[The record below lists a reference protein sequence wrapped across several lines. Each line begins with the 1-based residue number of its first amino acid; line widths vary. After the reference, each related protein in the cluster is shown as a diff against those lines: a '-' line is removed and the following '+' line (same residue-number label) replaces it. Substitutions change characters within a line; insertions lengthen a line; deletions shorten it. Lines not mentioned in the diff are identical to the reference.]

1 MEPNEAERRRMAA
14 SGGGE
19 FPATLVPGIYADY
32 LPDKLKGRDRDFFGY
47 RVESLPLAAAGVA
60 TPTMTI
66 EGDSEFL
73 AVSIVGVARDPA
85 AVTTV
90 FAFPAIT
97 LNIYES
103 GTGRN
108 FFSGP
113 VDWGCR
119 VGTAL
124 QPAFLPYPKLL
135 KRTAILTWTF
145 TNLDAAQAYDI
156 RLILEGFKIFD
167 MARG

>member
-1 MEPNEAERRRMAA
+1 MAA
-14 SGGGE
+14 SGGGDH
-19 FPATLVPGIYADY
+19 PATLVPGLYTDY
-32 LPDKLKGRDRDFFGY
+32 IPPHLKNRDRDFFGY
-47 RVESLPLAAAGVA
+47 TTQVLPLGVGAAGIQ
-60 TPTMTI
+60 TPTLTI

-73 AVSIVGVARDPA
+73 AVAINGIARDPA

-90 FAFPAIT
+90 FAMPAIT
-97 LNIYES
+97 FTIFES

-124 QPAFLPYPKLL
+124 QPGFMPYPKLL
-135 KRTAILTWTF
+135 KRTAVLTF
-145 TNLDAAQAYDI
+145 TFQNLDAVQTYDI
-156 RLILEGFKIFD
+156 RLVLEGFKIFD
-167 MARG
+167 RPR